1 MFTALPNPSTGSDT
15 PVSQPAQGVTCIME
29 ASTLLE
35 ATFHQVWCGPGA
47 AEFAKLSLCVWAKLN
62 H

>member
-1 MFTALPNPSTGSDT
+1 MFTALPSPSPGSDT
-15 PVSQPAQGVTCIME
+15 PVSQPTQGVTCIRE

-35 ATFHQVWCGPGA
+35 AAFHQVWCGLGA
-47 AEFAKLSLCVWAKLN
+47 AEFANLPLCVWAKLN